1 MKRLLRLLGM
11 FVPLIMFVTW
21 VWVIFVKLERDVVVE
36 VETLISEGKWE
47 AAIQSV
53 ENVIQN
59 NENIQMHLYVLGSV
73 AKFGVEEE
81 LIKKGGKE
89 PALNP
94 AGDGE
99 IKYRDY
105 TYEMIQR
112 DSTGLYL
119 RESFFYRFKTFPR
132 SKRFVS
138 LLCDY
143 LEYFPNAGEQAEE
156 FQTSFRYALQPGIHW
171 RNVRQSCL
179 DHVFDSNWNFL
190 EGIKLQAKT
199 RSTKMTT
206 MPKVNSK
213 TIRWIKKK
221 EAVLLR
227 KKSDVSQKQKWLYV
241 LDRRGRSGWVLS
253 EYFL

>member
-1 MKRLLRLLGM
+1 M

-36 VETLISEGKWE
+36 VETLISERKWK

-59 NENIQMHLYVLGSV
+59 NQNTQMHLYVLGSV

-81 LIKKGGKE
+81 FIKTNGGK
-89 PALNP
+89 PAPGLV
-94 AGDGE
+94 GDGE

-132 SKRFVS
+132 SKRLVS

-143 LEYFPNAGEQAEE
+143 LEYFPNAGEQAKE
-156 FQTSFRYALQPGIHW
+156 FQASFRRALQPGIYW
-171 RNVRQSCL
+171 KNVKQSCL
-179 DHVFDSNWNFL
+179 DQIFSSNWSFL
-190 EGIKLQAKT
+190 EEVKLQAKI

-206 MPKVNSK
+206 MPKSNSK
-213 TIRWIKKK
+213 IIRWIKNK
-221 EAVLLR
+221 EAVLIR
-227 KKSDVSQKQKWLYV
+227 QKPGVKQKQKWLYV
-241 LDRRGRSGWVLS
+241 IDQTGRSGWVLS
-253 EYFL
+253 KYFL